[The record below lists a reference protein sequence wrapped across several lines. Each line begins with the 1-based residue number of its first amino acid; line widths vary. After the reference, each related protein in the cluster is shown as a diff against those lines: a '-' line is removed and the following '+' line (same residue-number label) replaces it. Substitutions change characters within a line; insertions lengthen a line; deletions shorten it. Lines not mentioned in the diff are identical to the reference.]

1 VIQVSRTVKTWD
13 EFLRMSAQELEEY
26 FLRVWRQYPP
36 GPFGVLLEMK
46 EHPEDVRKLPDG
58 NIEILSL
65 FDKNGNRVHSFE
77 DADHGW
83 GNTFT
88 PDLITWVAESYYA
101 PWSLERHRKKKQQEK
116 AEASLVSVPA
126 APSLAAE
133 EDSSSEFAA
142 ARSAERALAAS
153 VGEAKYDTNEEL
165 RIAWEQHLAGQ
176 GIHATPEEM
185 RRRFIEAHVL
195 WKTGGTGMLPSAD
208 AVFFQTHGRVFRL

>member
-46 EHPEDVRKLPDG
+46 MNPDDVRKLPDG

-65 FDKNGNRVHSFE
+65 FDENGNTVHRLE
-77 DADHGW
+77 DAYQGW
-83 GNTFT
+83 GNVYT
-88 PDLITWVAESYYA
+88 PDLVTWVAERYYA
-101 PWSLERHRKKKQQEK
+101 PWTLEEHYGKKPKKK
-116 AEASLVSVPA
+116 AGASLVSVPA
-126 APSLAAE
+126 APSLEAE

-153 VGEAKYDTNEEL
+153 VAEAKYDTNEEL
-165 RIAWEQHLAGQ
+165 RIAWERHLTRQ
-176 GIHATPEEM
+176 GVHATPEET
-185 RRRFIEAHVL
+185 RRRFIEAHIL
-195 WKTGGTGMLPSAD
+195 WKTSGTGMLPSAD
-208 AVFFQTHGRVFRL
+208 TAFFQAYKKAFRL

>member
-1 VIQVSRTVKTWD
+1 
-13 EFLRMSAQELEEY
+13 
-26 FLRVWRQYPP
+26 
-36 GPFGVLLEMK
+36 MK
-46 EHPEDVRKLPDG
+46 DHPEDVRKLPDG
-58 NIEILSL
+58 NIEILYL
-65 FDKNGNRVHSFE
+65 WDKKGNRVHSFE

-83 GNTFT
+83 GNTYT
-88 PDLITWVAESYYA
+88 PDLIRWVEESYYP
-101 PWSLERHRKKKQQEK
+101 PWVMEANREEERKRRGKEK
-116 AEASLVSVPA
+116 AEALVSVPA
-126 APSLAAE
+126 APSLGAE

-153 VGEAKYDTNEEL
+153 VGEAKYDTNVEL